1 MKAYDKYLNEEKDRL
16 VEVHTDWLKEV
27 DLNLNFLNEERG
39 ISERKLLETTEIF
52 IERFERLENQF
63 KNLAELV
70 VELEINKEKPIELK
84 INNEKFA
91 ESSVK
96 YSEKGIVID
105 RMKGIIK

>member
-27 DLNLNFLNEERG
+27 DFQINCLKEEAR
-39 ISERKLLETTEIF
+39 ISESRLIETVEIF
-52 IERFERLENQF
+52 IERFERLENRI
-63 KNLAELV
+63 KEL
-70 VELEINKEKPIELK
+70 EKPIEIK
-84 INNEKFA
+84 INDEKFA

-96 YSEKGIVID
+96 YSEKGLVFD

>member
-27 DLNLNFLNEERG
+27 DLQINFLKEEAR
-39 ISERKLLETTEIF
+39 ISERKLLEGREIF

-70 VELEINKEKPIELK
+70 VELETDKEVKESILK
-84 INNEKFA
+84 
-91 ESSVK
+91 
-96 YSEKGIVID
+96 
-105 RMKGIIK
+105 RMRGDI

>member
-27 DLNLNFLNEERG
+27 DFQIHCLEEEAM

-52 IERFERLENQF
+52 IERFERLE
-63 KNLAELV
+63 KRIKEL
-70 VELEINKEKPIELK
+70 EKPIEIK

-96 YSEKGIVID
+96 YSEKGIVVD
-105 RMKGIIK
+105 RMKGIIE